1 MYVCV
6 GVRQRQSGTLKFE
19 LVRQSAFR
27 TLSDGQRAVD
37 YEYATESCRGRKIE
51 GAGGELFCVG
61 VNNETPVQTIKR
73 RVVATAVQRDGAS
86 SSGSYLRCKPIA

>member
-1 MYVCV
+1 MYVSV
-6 GVRQRQSGTLKFE
+6 GVCQCQSGTLKFE
-19 LVRQSAFR
+19 LYQSAFR

-73 RVVATAVQRDGAS
+73 RVVATAVQRDGTS
-86 SSGSYLRCKPIA
+86 SSGLCT